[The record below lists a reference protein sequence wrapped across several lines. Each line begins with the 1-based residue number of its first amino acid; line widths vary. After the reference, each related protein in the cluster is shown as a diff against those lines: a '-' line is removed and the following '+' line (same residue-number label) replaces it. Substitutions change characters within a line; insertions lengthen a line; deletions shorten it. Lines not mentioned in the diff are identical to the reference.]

1 MKKLIILAV
10 AFGAFT
16 FASCKKSY
24 TCSCTINGQT
34 TDYKSGSKLNK
45 KDAKTWCNAMN
56 VAGYSC
62 SLK

>member
-16 FASCKKSY
+16 FVSCKKVY

-34 TDYKSGSKLNK
+34 TDYKSGAKISK
-45 KDAKTWCNAMN
+45 KDAKAWCDAINA
-56 VAGYSC
+56 GSQSC
-62 SLK
+62 KLK